1 MLAPVRLIL
10 AVLIAL
16 GPLPAEARE
25 PVFDALSHLINEYAG
40 PVDQKAAEAAPEDT
54 APPGVKLAQ
63 VQSDLSLMAEGFEVF
78 RHPSHAPEALKN
90 LPDRI
95 VPELRLFFKDR
106 DSSLDAIYRT
116 LAVTDYTWAA
126 RFPEPPCEPKSRRK
140 ILLASKDGLFT
151 DPKTGE
157 VSAWLSRLLGPAST
171 GRDAAAALDKASS
184 RQAVSARDYELLRL
198 KIRKISEA
206 LESDKAVGAARS
218 KLYCARAQAY
228 EDLASAHQPVAGGPI
243 QAARGLQGDTAPD
256 NDRGADSVVLLAMVE
271 GPDQH
276 RAIGAGVLVETGEGP
291 RVLTDARI
299 LTASGGENPGL
310 LAFARPQDGKTLG
323 APRRFDPVRSDPA
336 SGVMLGRL
344 DKTDGIPVL
353 KLAVASPALNDLV
366 RAVGHLN
373 GTGAWTVSQ
382 GLVTVAGKQTFTT
395 DALLGPEMLGGPLL
409 NAQGEVLG
417 LAVLHEGA
425 SSPVAIAAP
434 RLRQL
439 VEGGSGIEAS
449 SDIEF
454 VESHN
459 RGSASILTT
468 ALPAFGAGLTAPGAK
483 PLKASQYIYTQTQWG
498 TVRGKCMANCGDAS
512 PSRGSSY
519 DTGGAELG
527 KALGQAMAPLVEA
540 LIFKGIPA
548 LFRGIGSLFSK
559 NKSTSSA
566 PSKQAIRHET
576 PKAAPPPP
584 EKPKEP
590 ARLTGLTIEASP
602 TTAAPGEKVT
612 LTARVTLSDSEAPKG
627 NIPVDFKA
635 APETLARFDTVA
647 RSKTNSE
654 GIATISAT
662 VRRDHGVRAIK
673 TGDTKA
679 AIDKSER
686 AQSDLD
692 DEVRAMSGPSAD
704 TAEPELGREKAE
716 SIAFEASA
724 DVRKALS
731 ATTSVTVSDIPSKPE
746 CRFEPVEVPEEF
758 GDEPFVIKVRFSCT
772 QGKGV
777 PDIPLDGHEVILNFM
792 VDGEDSQ
799 HSVTLH
805 TGPDGT
811 AFAVFQASDTDKP
824 RRSGPFVQ
832 QTDDSR
838 FINAANPSASVRE
851 IAEPI
856 RKITSDPA
864 IQNFAF
870 KGGTAAIIR
879 GGARLLL
886 RPDVGAVILVGG
898 ATVAVVIMRKQ
909 IRADEKRYEKGLADS
924 KKPGKSRIGS
934 PIANA
939 KPGDSGN
946 HVNIHIQIDRQHGID
961 TQRCRVD
968 DSNVN
973 QSKAQEM
980 LTSVRKC
987 GQNSLPSPKVPRFYD
1002 AVRRASQF
1010 LANHK
1015 GFDLGQN
1022 YPFEFGSAYENRI
1035 DIEIT
1040 GTYPY
1045 PSKE

>member
-10 AVLIAL
+10 AVLIAM

-25 PVFDALSHLINEYAG
+25 PAFDALSHLINEYAG
-40 PVDQKAAEAAPEDT
+40 PVDQKAADAAPEDA
-54 APPGVKLAQ
+54 APPGAKLAQ

-78 RHPSHAPEALKN
+78 RHPSHAAEALKN

-95 VPELRLFFKDR
+95 VPELRPFFKDR

-126 RFPEPPCEPKSRRK
+126 RFPDPPCEPKSRRQ

-157 VSAWLSRLLGPAST
+157 TSAWLARLLGPASK
-171 GRDAAAALDKASS
+171 GKDAATALDKASS

-198 KIRKISEA
+198 KVRKISEA

-218 KLYCARAQAY
+218 KLYCARAQAH
-228 EDLASAHQPVAGGPI
+228 EELASAHQPAAGGPI
-243 QAARGLQGDTAPD
+243 EAARGLQGDSAPAD
-256 NDRGADSVVLLAMVE
+256 DRGADSVVLIAMAE
-271 GPDQH
+271 GPDQY
-276 RAIGAGVLVETGEGP
+276 RAVGAGVLVDTGEGP

-299 LTASGGENPGL
+299 STASGGESPGL
-310 LAFARPQDGKTLG
+310 LAFTRPQDGKTLG
-323 APRRFDPVRSDPA
+323 APRRLDLVRSDPA
-336 SGVMLGRL
+336 SGVMLARL

-353 KLAVASPALNDLV
+353 KLAAALPTLNDLV

-373 GTGAWTVSQ
+373 GTGTWTVSQ
-382 GLVTVAGKQTFTT
+382 GLVTVAGKGTFTT

-409 NAQGEVLG
+409 NDQGEVLG

-434 RLRQL
+434 RLREL

-459 RGSASILTT
+459 RGSASILTS

-483 PLKASQYIYTQTQWG
+483 PLEASQYIYTQTQWG

-559 NKSTSSA
+559 NKTTSSA
-566 PSKQAIRHET
+566 PSKQAARHET

-612 LTARVTLSDSEAPKG
+612 LTARVTLSDPEAPKG

-635 APETLARFDTVA
+635 VPETLARFDTIP

-704 TAEPELGREKAE
+704 TAEPGLGREKAE

-724 DVRKALS
+724 NVRKALS
-731 ATTSVTVSDIPSKPE
+731 ATTSVVVSDVPSKPE
-746 CRFEPVEVPEEF
+746 CKFEPVEVPEEF

-772 QGKGV
+772 QGQGV
-777 PDIPLDGHEVILNFM
+777 PDIPLDGHEVILNLT

-799 HSVTLH
+799 HSFTLR

-811 AFAVFQASDTDKP
+811 AFAVFQASDTDKLS
-824 RRSGPFVQ
+824 SGSFVQ
-832 QTDDSR
+832 HTDDSP
-838 FINAANPSASVRE
+838 FVNAANPSAPVRE
-851 IAEPI
+851 ISEPI
-856 RKITSDPA
+856 RKFTSDPA
-864 IQNFAF
+864 IQQFAL

-879 GGARLLL
+879 GGVRLLL

-909 IRADEKRYEKGLADS
+909 IRADEKRYEKGVADS
-924 KKPGKSRIGS
+924 KKPGKSQTDS
-934 PIANA
+934 PIAKA
-939 KPGDSGN
+939 KHGDSGN
-946 HVNIHIQIDRQHGID
+946 YVNIHIQIDRQHGID

-968 DSNVN
+968 DKNVN

-987 GQNSLPSPKVPRFYD
+987 GQNSLPTPKMPRFYD
-1002 AVRRASQF
+1002 AVRRSSQF

-1045 PSKE
+1045 SSKE

>member
-10 AVLIAL
+10 AVLIAM

-25 PVFDALSHLINEYAG
+25 PAFDALSHLINEYAG
-40 PVDQKAAEAAPEDT
+40 PVDQKAADAAPEDA
-54 APPGVKLAQ
+54 APPGAKLAQ

-78 RHPSHAPEALKN
+78 RHPSHAAEALKN

-95 VPELRLFFKDR
+95 VPELRPFFKDR

-126 RFPEPPCEPKSRRK
+126 RFPDPPCEPKSRRQ

-157 VSAWLSRLLGPAST
+157 TSAWLARLLGPASK
-171 GRDAAAALDKASS
+171 GKDAATALDKASS

-198 KIRKISEA
+198 KVRKISEA

-218 KLYCARAQAY
+218 KLYCARAQAH
-228 EDLASAHQPVAGGPI
+228 EELASAHQPAAGGPI
-243 QAARGLQGDTAPD
+243 EAARGLQGDSAPAD
-256 NDRGADSVVLLAMVE
+256 DRGADSVVLIAMAE
-271 GPDQH
+271 GPDQY
-276 RAIGAGVLVETGEGP
+276 RAVGAGVLVDTGEGP

-299 LTASGGENPGL
+299 STASGGESPGL
-310 LAFARPQDGKTLG
+310 LAFTRPQDGKTLG
-323 APRRFDPVRSDPA
+323 APRRLDLVRSDPA
-336 SGVMLGRL
+336 SGVMLARL

-353 KLAVASPALNDLV
+353 KLAAALPTLNDLV

-373 GTGAWTVSQ
+373 GTGTWTVSQ
-382 GLVTVAGKQTFTT
+382 GLVTVAGKGTFTT

-409 NAQGEVLG
+409 NDQGEVLG

-434 RLRQL
+434 RLREL
-439 VEGGSGIEAS
+439 VEGSSGIEAS

-459 RGSASILTT
+459 RGSASILTS

-483 PLKASQYIYTQTQWG
+483 SLEASQYIYTQTQWG

-559 NKSTSSA
+559 NKTTSSA
-566 PSKQAIRHET
+566 PSKQAARHET

-612 LTARVTLSDSEAPKG
+612 LTARVTLSDPEAPKG

-635 APETLARFDTVA
+635 VPETLARFNSVA

-692 DEVRAMSGPSAD
+692 DEIRAMSGASAD
-704 TAEPELGREKAE
+704 TAEPGLGREKAE

-724 DVRKALS
+724 NVRNSLS
-731 ATTSVTVSDIPSKPE
+731 AKSVVILSDGQGKPE
-746 CRFEPVEVPEEF
+746 CRFEIAEIPESF
-758 GDEPFVIKVRFSCT
+758 GDEPFAIKARFSCT
-772 QGKGV
+772 K
-777 PDIPLDGHEVILNFM
+777 
-792 VDGEDSQ
+792 VDGLPAPPLQ
-799 HSVTLH
+799 GHTVTLNLKAAGAE
-805 TGPDGT
+805 TSETVTLETDSDGY
-811 AFAVFQASDTDKP
+811 AFAIFQATRGIRDLPDQP
-824 RRSGPFVQ
+824 DRGGNQPQFV
-832 QTDDSR
+832 
-838 FINAANPSASVRE
+838 NAANPGSVLE
-851 IAEPI
+851 LVEPV
-856 RKITSDPA
+856 KNVATNPA
-864 IQNFAF
+864 LRPIGVAV
-870 KGGTAAIIR
+870 GVAAIEVVVSLVLTPL
-879 GGARLLL
+879 GAATVVV
-886 RPDVGAVILVGG
+886 VGA
-898 ATVAVVIMRKQ
+898 TAVVASIYRKDMRENE
-909 IRADEKRYEKGLADS
+909 ARYAKGVADS
-924 KKPGKSRIGS
+924 KAAHHDSKGDVRNFEAPCGKPGSTRQPGCGGDCDRKYLSSSLRFDPNLGPYYNVQCGYLCPPPHPRACGMDKVFQQTTP
-934 PIANA
+934 PISEA
-939 KPGDSGN
+939 
-946 HVNIHIQIDRQHGID
+946 VLL
-961 TQRCRVD
+961 RCPM
-968 DSNVN
+968 
-973 QSKAQEM
+973 K
-980 LTSVRKC
+980 
-987 GQNSLPSPKVPRFYD
+987 
-1002 AVRRASQF
+1002 
-1010 LANHK
+1010 
-1015 GFDLGQN
+1015 
-1022 YPFEFGSAYENRI
+1022 ENRANLRC
-1035 DIEIT
+1035 
-1040 GTYPY
+1040 PY
-1045 PSKE
+1045 P

>member
-25 PVFDALSHLINEYAG
+25 PAFDALSHLINEYAG
-40 PVDQKAAEAAPEDT
+40 PVDQKAADAAPEDA
-54 APPGVKLAQ
+54 APPGAKLAQ

-78 RHPSHAPEALKN
+78 RHPSHAAEALKN

-95 VPELRLFFKDR
+95 VPELRPFFKDR

-126 RFPEPPCEPKSRRK
+126 RFPEPPCEPKSRRQ

-157 VSAWLSRLLGPAST
+157 TSAWLSRLLGPASK
-171 GRDAAAALDKASS
+171 GKDAATALDKASS

-198 KIRKISEA
+198 KVRKISEA

-228 EDLASAHQPVAGGPI
+228 EELASAHQPVSGGPI
-243 QAARGLQGDTAPD
+243 QAARGLQSGPAPA
-256 NDRGADSVVLLAMVE
+256 NDRVADSVVLLAMVE
-271 GPDQH
+271 GPDQY
-276 RAIGAGVLVETGEGP
+276 RAIGAGVLVETGKGH

-299 LTASGGENPGL
+299 SAISGEGNSSIV
-310 LAFARPQDGKTLG
+310 AFARPKDGKTLG
-323 APRRFDPVRSDPA
+323 TPGIFHPIKSDPA

-344 DKTDGIPVL
+344 DKTDGIPIL
-353 KLAVASPALNDLV
+353 KLAAASPELNDLV

-382 GLVTVAGKQTFTT
+382 GLVTVVGKRTFTT

-409 NAQGEVLG
+409 NDQGEVLG

-425 SSPVAIAAP
+425 SSPVAIAAT
-434 RLRQL
+434 RLREL

-459 RGSASILTT
+459 RGSAFILTT
-468 ALPAFGAGLTAPGAK
+468 ALPTFGAGLTAPGAK
-483 PLKASQYIYTQTQWG
+483 PLEASQYIYTQTQWG

-635 APETLARFDTVA
+635 VPGTLARFDAVPRA
-647 RSKTNSE
+647 ITNSD
-654 GIATISAT
+654 GIATIT
-662 VRRDHGVRAIK
+662 TTIRRDHGVRAIK

-679 AIDKSER
+679 AIGKAER

-692 DEVRAMSGPSAD
+692 DEIRAMSGTSAD
-704 TAEPELGREKAE
+704 ADEQGLGREKAE
-716 SIAFEASA
+716 SIAFEAA
-724 DVRKALS
+724 ANVRNSLS
-731 ATTSVTVSDIPSKPE
+731 AKTAVIMSDGQAKPE
-746 CRFEPVEVPEEF
+746 CRFEIAEIPESF
-758 GDEPFVIKVRFSCT
+758 GDEPFAIKARFSCT
-772 QGKGV
+772 KVEGLPAPPLQGHAVTLKLKAAGS
-777 PDIPLDGHEVILNFM
+777 ETSETVILETDS
-792 VDGEDSQ
+792 DGY
-799 HSVTLH
+799 
-805 TGPDGT
+805 
-811 AFAVFQASDTDKP
+811 AFAIFQPTRGIRDLPTQP
-824 RRSGPFVQ
+824 ERGGNQPQFV
-832 QTDDSR
+832 
-838 FINAANPSASVRE
+838 NAANPGSVLELVGPAKNAATNPTLRPIMVAGGVTALE
-851 IAEPI
+851 IVVSIVLTPLGAVTVVVVGAAAVTAI
-856 RKITSDPA
+856 IYRKEMRA
-864 IQNFAF
+864 NQERYLQ
-870 KGGTAAIIR
+870 GTAKLK
-879 GGARLLL
+879 GVGHSSRLCDDPTFERLNEAAKAACPAQLPGCSPLDADDCELL
-886 RPDVGAVILVGG
+886 
-898 ATVAVVIMRKQ
+898 
-909 IRADEKRYEKGLADS
+909 
-924 KKPGKSRIGS
+924 KSRAADQS
-934 PIANA
+934 ACANA
-939 KPGDSGN
+939 RDELNTDCFGGGDIG
-946 HVNIHIQIDRQHGID
+946 HKIQAAQARKAANNCLDLFR
-961 TQRCRVD
+961 
-968 DSNVN
+968 SNPN
-973 QSKAQEM
+973 CK
-980 LTSVRKC
+980 
-987 GQNSLPSPKVPRFYD
+987 
-1002 AVRRASQF
+1002 
-1010 LANHK
+1010 
-1015 GFDLGQN
+1015 
-1022 YPFEFGSAYENRI
+1022 
-1035 DIEIT
+1035 
-1040 GTYPY
+1040 
-1045 PSKE
+1045 